1 MWQPKAVDVQMFFS
15 NCFSFPFGSGA
26 EEWTQRFLYARQALR
41 HCYVTRQGALNN
53 ALYRESFGSSTYFY
67 FKASFQLASYWL

>member
-1 MWQPKAVDVQMFFS
+1 MYKCSSATAFH
-15 NCFSFPFGSGA
+15 FPLVVVLKS
-26 EEWTQRFLYARQALR
+26 ELR
-41 HCYVTRQGALNN
+41 ASYMLGKHPVTAMSHAQGALNN